1 MYKLLNF
8 FDKDYKKLEKKC
20 KCCKKY
26 VDRKTII
33 WNDIIYRNL
42 CPICNYYC
50 YYLASEKKKK
60 GTWKYD
66 SHSLFLFKES
76 LYTKI
81 SCMSDTDLENLYN
94 KTQQELKKKITN
106 NKSLEAESTNSMEI

>member
-1 MYKLLNF
+1 MYKIFHLFNTN
-8 FDKDYKKLEKKC
+8 YEKLEKKC
-20 KCCKKY
+20 KCCEKS

-33 WNDIIYRNL
+33 WNDIIHRNL

-60 GTWKYD
+60 GIWKYD

-76 LYTKI
+76 LYRKI
-81 SCMSDTDLENLYN
+81 RCMNDTDLDNLYN
-94 KTQQELKKKITN
+94 KTQDEFKKKIALNQMN
-106 NKSLEAESTNSMEI
+106 NN